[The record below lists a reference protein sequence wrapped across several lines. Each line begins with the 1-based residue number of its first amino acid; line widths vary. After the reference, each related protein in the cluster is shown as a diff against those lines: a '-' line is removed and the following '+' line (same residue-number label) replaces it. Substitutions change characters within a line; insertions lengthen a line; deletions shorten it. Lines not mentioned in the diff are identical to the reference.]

1 MVICYTS
8 NMKEAYLN
16 VQKEFCGECSL
27 ALKHFMENMKGIGSV
42 TAAEGR
48 ITITYD
54 DSEVSETEILKV
66 ARDSIA
72 EMGYT
77 IIES

>member
-1 MVICYTS
+1 
-8 NMKEAYLN
+8 MKEAFLR

-27 ALKHFMENMKGIGSV
+27 ALKHFMENTRGVESLL
-42 TAAEGR
+42 AEQGR
-48 ITITYD
+48 IKITYD
-54 DSEVSETEILKV
+54 DSQVSEKEILKI

-77 IIES
+77 LIDS